1 MEITGVTPGP
11 VIGFTLNALLDEVL
25 EDPSKNTQEYMEKRA
40 KELAALPIE
49 ELKALGEKGKESQE
63 EANELEIKKIRR
75 SHKVQ

>member
-1 MEITGVTPGP
+1 
-11 VIGFTLNALLDEVL
+11 
-25 EDPSKNTQEYMEKRA
+25 MEKRA
-40 KELAALPIE
+40 KELVVLPIG